1 MGNTINTF
9 IGALETMLRAI
20 FNEFFVPAMS
30 EIMSMLFTVIFTPI
44 KMYFAYSAY
53 MLLIMLCGLIDKL
66 QNILYLFIG
75 AIPINDT
82 DDRSLMQ
89 TIFEMPAIN
98 NALIYI
104 TLAAMAICIV
114 LTIVAVAK
122 SMSSMTF
129 ENKKPVTYV
138 LKSTAKACLSF
149 IMVPVLC
156 VFMLQMSN
164 IVVGQA
170 EKAMTAHLGSEKVP
184 TAGEYIFLTASLRAG
199 KQYLTLEMFTDPKA
213 TFTKYKE
220 TLIDDNLDALGNI
233 GTEIGEKLDALAD
246 GIENNLVEDDFRIGD
261 LTAALNKIDV
271 NTAPDEVVKTKKE
284 IEATIDAINKE
295 CDSILENTYPYLPP
309 RMDDDLR
316 MSYLNG
322 EKDYLNLMHSGV
334 DFSVFKIDYLLGFVA
349 AVFIAL
355 MFMGLTIQFI
365 RRMLELV
372 VLYLAAPFF
381 AAAIPLD
388 EGEMFKKWREN
399 FIAKFLAGFSVLF
412 ALRLYLL
419 LIPFIFSGNLDMG
432 TTIIGEVPNIG
443 SSVIG
448 SFNQG
453 ADNALK
459 DIEDS
464 FGDSGIGD
472 NSQEEIMKEAE
483 LMNEVVKSATAYTEE
498 LGLGDHT
505 LYESLLRNSGIKD
518 RNAPTDAAAFVNSV
532 LRLLF
537 LIGGTW
543 AVFKSQTMVMD
554 IFHPDTS
561 ESTRQTTVLAFAAAK
576 KIVSAGADVAKKGAK
591 AGGTVALGAVTGG
604 VGGVAAAGLN
614 GVSIAGKGA
623 AAAAKAAGTAAK
635 TAGTAAKT
643 AAGSAKNAVNKGS
656 DDS

>member
-1 MGNTINTF
+1 MGNTFNTF
-9 IGALETMLRAI
+9 IGALETMLKAV
-20 FNEFFVPAMS
+20 FNEIFVPAMS

-53 MLLIMLCGLIDKL
+53 AFLIMLCGLIDKL

-75 AIPINDT
+75 AIPISST

-89 TIFEMPAIN
+89 TVFEMSAIS

-104 TLAAMAICIV
+104 TLAAVCICIV

-138 LKSTAKACLSF
+138 LKNTGKACLSF
-149 IMVPVLC
+149 IMVPLLC
-156 VFMLQMSN
+156 IFMLQMSN
-164 IVVGQA
+164 AVVKQA
-170 EKAMTAHLGSEKVP
+170 ESAMTAHLGSDRVP

-199 KQYLTLEMFTDPKA
+199 KQYLISDVLRDMKGTL
-213 TFTKYKE
+213 TKYKE
-220 TLIDDNLDALGNI
+220 KLVDENLDALGNI
-233 GTEIGEKLDALAD
+233 GSEIGDTLDTLSNGMD
-246 GIENNLVEDDFRIGD
+246 QGLVEDDFRIGD
-261 LTAALNKIDV
+261 LTSALNKIDV
-271 NTAPDEVVKTKKE
+271 KKASDEVLKVKKE
-284 IEATIDAINKE
+284 LEATIDAINKE
-295 CDSILENTYPYLPP
+295 TRRLMETSSPYLPP
-309 RMDDDLR
+309 KMDDELR

-322 EKDYLNLMHSGV
+322 KKDYLNTMHSGV

-349 AVFIAL
+349 GGFIAL

-372 VLYLAAPFF
+372 VLYLTGPFF

-388 EGEMFKKWREN
+388 EGEMFRKWREN

-419 LIPFIFSGNLDMG
+419 LIPFIFSGNIDMG

-443 SSVIG
+443 SAVIDSV
-448 SFNQG
+448 NQG
-453 ADNALK
+453 SENLK
-459 DIEDS
+459 QDIEDQLGGS
-464 FGDSGIGD
+464 VIDQS
-472 NSQEEIMKEAE
+472 SKEDVMAAADA
-483 LMNEVVKSATAYTEE
+483 MNEVIQNVTGYTQE
-498 LGLGDHT
+498 LGVGDHT
-505 LYESLLRNSGIKD
+505 LYESLLRTSGIKEK
-518 RNAPTDAAAFVNSV
+518 NEPEDAAAFVNSV
-532 LRLLF
+532 LKLLF

-561 ESTRQTTVLAFAAAK
+561 ESTRQSTVLAFAAAK
-576 KIVSAGADVAKKGAK
+576 KIVSTGADVAKKGVK
-591 AGGTVALGAVTGG
+591 AGGTLALGAATGG
-604 VGGVAAAGLN
+604 VGGAAAAGLN
-614 GVSIAGKGA
+614 GISIAKKGA

-635 TAGTAAKT
+635 TA
-643 AAGSAKNAVNKGS
+643 AGSAKSAVNKGS

>member
-9 IGALETMLRAI
+9 IGALETMLKAI
-20 FNEFFVPAMS
+20 FNEVFVPAMS

-66 QNILYLFIG
+66 QSILYLFIG
-75 AIPINDT
+75 AIPISDT
-82 DDRSLMQ
+82 DNRSLMQ
-89 TIFEMPAIN
+89 TIFEMPAIS
-98 NALIYI
+98 NALLYI
-104 TLAAMAICIV
+104 TLAAVAICIV

-129 ENKKPVTYV
+129 ENKTPVTYV

-149 IMVPVLC
+149 IMVPCLC
-156 VFMLQMSN
+156 FFMLQMSN

-170 EKAMTAHLGSEKVP
+170 EKAMTAHLGSDKVP

-199 KQYLTLEMFTDPKA
+199 KQYLTLDLLTDPEA
-213 TFTKYKE
+213 TLSKYKK
-220 TLIDDNLDALGNI
+220 TLVDDNLDALGNI
-233 GTEIGEKLDALAD
+233 GSELGEKLDALSY

-261 LTAALNKIDV
+261 LTATLNKIDEK
-271 NTAPDEVVKTKKE
+271 TAPEDVVKAKKE
-284 IEATIDAINKE
+284 IEAMIDAINKE
-295 CDSILENTYPYLPP
+295 IKSIVENTSPYLPP

-322 EKDYLNLMHSGV
+322 KKDYLNVMHSGV

-349 AVFIAL
+349 GGFIAL
-355 MFMGLTIQFI
+355 MFLGLTIQFI

-372 VLYLAAPFF
+372 VLYLTAPFF

-412 ALRLYLL
+412 AMRLYLL

-432 TTIIGEVPNIG
+432 TTIIGDVPNIG
-443 SSVIG
+443 SSIIG
-448 SFNQG
+448 SVNQG
-453 ADNALK
+453 ADNVMK
-459 DIEDS
+459 DVEE
-464 FGDSGIGD
+464 GLSGGGLGD
-472 NSQEEIMKEAE
+472 NTPDELLTEAE
-483 LMNEVVKSATAYTEE
+483 LMNEVVKSATGFAEE
-498 LGLGDHT
+498 MGLGDHT
-505 LYESLLRNSGIKD
+505 LYETLLRDSGIKD
-518 RNAPTDAAAFVNSV
+518 RNAPEDAAAFINSV

-576 KIVSAGADVAKKGAK
+576 KIVSTGADVVNKGVK
-591 AGGTVALGAVTGG
+591 AGGALAAGAVTGG
-604 VGGVAAAGLN
+604 VGGVAAAGIN
-614 GVSIAGKGA
+614 GVSTAGKGA

-643 AAGSAKNAVNKGS
+643 AAGSAKNAVKNGS